1 VREPNRLINL
11 TPTTLFDDF
20 VKCWQERALRYIMA
34 HNWINAL
41 IAGAV
46 TSTLIIYLSQISPR
60 LPSSVQGVIFA
71 LPGIFVALLSLRWV
85 KLGERISYYR
95 VVTIGL
101 IGAGVFYIVMGLS
114 INAWMFIPAFALCR
128 GFATAIS
135 PSLSALISRDVSSEF
150 RGRAFGIQTSVGTM
164 GELSAQ
170 ILVASVG
177 QLLGIHAL
185 YIFIGLGVFL
195 LGVRNY
201 LVLSRSRFS
210 FVSQ

>member
-1 VREPNRLINL
+1 
-11 TPTTLFDDF
+11 
-20 VKCWQERALRYIMA
+20 
-34 HNWINAL
+34 
-41 IAGAV
+41 
-46 TSTLIIYLSQISPR
+46 
-60 LPSSVQGVIFA
+60 
-71 LPGIFVALLSLRWV
+71 
-85 KLGERISYYR
+85 
-95 VVTIGL
+95 
-101 IGAGVFYIVMGLS
+101 
-114 INAWMFIPAFALCR
+114 
-128 GFATAIS
+128 
-135 PSLSALISRDVSSEF
+135 
-150 RGRAFGIQTSVGTM
+150 VGTM